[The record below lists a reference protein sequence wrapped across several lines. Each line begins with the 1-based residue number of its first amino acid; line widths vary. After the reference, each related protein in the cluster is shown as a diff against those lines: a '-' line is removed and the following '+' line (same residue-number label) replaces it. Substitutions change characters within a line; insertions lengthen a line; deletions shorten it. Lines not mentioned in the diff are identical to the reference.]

1 MAKKKYKFNPDT
13 LSYERVGISLKE
25 KSTKILAYFSSS
37 LALALI
43 IVVVIINA
51 YETPK
56 TKALKR
62 HSQGSIMIFLKLVFL
77 FAERVKLH
85 FTSPILS
92 LTQAVVGHHL
102 MMKLKMQLL
111 DMKI

>member
-1 MAKKKYKFNPDT
+1 
-13 LSYERVGISLKE
+13 
-25 KSTKILAYFSSS
+25 
-37 LALALI
+37 
-43 IVVVIINA
+43 
-51 YETPK
+51 
-56 TKALKR
+56 
-62 HSQGSIMIFLKLVFL
+62 MIFLKLVFL